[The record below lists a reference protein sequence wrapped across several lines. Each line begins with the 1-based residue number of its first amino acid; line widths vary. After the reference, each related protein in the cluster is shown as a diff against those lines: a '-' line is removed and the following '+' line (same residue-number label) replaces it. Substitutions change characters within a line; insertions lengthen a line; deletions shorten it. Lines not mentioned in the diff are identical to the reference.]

1 MKIFGKQKRIPAVI
15 TVIFLVASVAL
26 MACSPKEKLETSKAE
41 DAKAAETQATEKLPK
56 LVDFKS
62 PTCPPCREMEP
73 ILEELGKEYS
83 HAFELELVD
92 VSLPE
97 NQDRARKEAIQYIPT
112 QIFYDPDGKQIFRH
126 TGYYSKQDILN
137 KWKELGYQMSPE

>member
-1 MKIFGKQKRIPAVI
+1 MKIFEKQKRIATVI
-15 TVIFLVASVAL
+15 TAIFLVAAVTL
-26 MACSPKEKLETSKAE
+26 MACSPKEKLETSKAK
-41 DAKAAETQATEKLPK
+41 DAKAAGTQTTEKLPK

-62 PTCPPCREMEP
+62 PTCPPCRAMEP
-73 ILEELGKEYS
+73 ILEELGNEYS

-97 NQDRARKEAIQYIPT
+97 NQDRARKKAIQYIPT
-112 QIFYDPDGKQIFRH
+112 QIFYDPEGEQIFRH

-137 KWKELGYQMSPE
+137 KWKELGYEMSPE

>member
-1 MKIFGKQKRIPAVI
+1 MKSKKIAKFMFTGVLLLLSA
-15 TVIFLVASVAL
+15 AL
-26 MACSPKEKLETSKAE
+26 LFAACSGGDKAE
-41 DAKAAETQATEKLPK
+41 SKVKSTANTSVNTSEKLPK
-56 LVDFKS
+56 MVDFKS
-62 PTCPPCREMEP
+62 PTCPPCRAMEP
-73 ILEELGKEYS
+73 ILAELAVEYD

-97 NQDRARKEAIQYIPT
+97 NRDRAIQNSIQYIPT

-137 KWKELGYQMSPE
+137 KWKELGYDMSSKN